1 MKNQFLSILFCVG
14 TAVAQTAGSGN
25 DRLLAAFKDRAL
37 SDQAQ
42 TMKTD
47 ERIKLY
53 EAMVQGQ
60 PTRPHYR
67 NLLASAYI
75 QKVRE
80 TTDFSYLDRANSLVD
95 AVLNDDSNE
104 YEAMRLKLEIELE
117 KHNFKKV
124 TELAG
129 RMTKSAPNDPWNW
142 GALGDAQLELGNYD
156 AAADAYQ
163 RMVVLRP
170 DLASYNRAAWYRFLA
185 GDQPGAVAIMK
196 AAISSGSSSTENVAW
211 CMVELGKLHYKAG
224 QIDDA
229 ARAYK
234 AALQVFP
241 NYHPALAGLG
251 LVEAS
256 RGDLKSAIA
265 NYKRALASTPLPDYS
280 AALYDL
286 YTVSGE
292 PLEALKQK
300 QLIEVIDKAGQA
312 AREKANR
319 NLALIFADHDWNVG
333 HALEMATAELEVR
346 GDIYTFDA
354 LAWAQLKNGQL
365 AEAQKSIT
373 QALKMETPE
382 PALLYHAG
390 MIAAANGKKAD
401 AVKLLQRALQL
412 NPKFDLRQAAIAQSK
427 LKELAS

>member
-1 MKNQFLSILFCVG
+1 MKNQFLALLFCVG
-14 TAVAQTAGSGN
+14 TLVGQSAGN

-42 TMKTD
+42 RMKTD
-47 ERIKLY
+47 ERIKMY

-60 PTRPHYR
+60 PDRPHYK
-67 NLLASAYI
+67 NLLAGAYI

-80 TTDFSYLDRANSLVD
+80 TTDFSYLDRAGSLVD
-95 AVLNDDSNE
+95 SILNDDSNE
-104 YEAMRLKLEIELE
+104 YEALRLKLEIELE
-117 KHNFKKV
+117 RHNFKKV
-124 TELAG
+124 AELAG
-129 RMTKSAPNDPWNW
+129 RMTKNAPNDPWNW
-142 GALGDAQLELGNYD
+142 GALGDSQLELGNYD

-163 RMVVLRP
+163 RMVMLRP

-185 GDQPGAVAIMK
+185 NDQPGAVAIMK
-196 AAISSGSSSTENVAW
+196 AAISSGSASSENVAW
-211 CMVELGKLHYKAG
+211 CMVELGKIHFKAG

-229 ARAYK
+229 GRAYQS
-234 AALQVFP
+234 ALRAFP

-256 RGDLKSAIA
+256 RGDWKAAIA
-265 NYKRALASTPLPDYS
+265 NYKRAQASTPLPDYS

-292 PLEALKQK
+292 TGEALKQK

-319 NLALIFADHDWNVG
+319 NLALIFADHDWNVA
-333 HALEMATAELEVR
+333 HALELAKAELEVR
-346 GDIYTFDA
+346 GDIYTYDA
-354 LAWAQLKNGQL
+354 LAWAQLKNGQFTE
-365 AEAQKSIT
+365 AEKTMAH
-373 QALKMETPE
+373 ALKLDTPE

-390 MIAAANGKKAD
+390 MIAAANGKKAE
-401 AVKLLQRALQL
+401 AAKYLQRALAL
-412 NPKFDLRQAAIAQSK
+412 NPKFDVRQAPIAVSK
-427 LKELAS
+427 LKEVAS